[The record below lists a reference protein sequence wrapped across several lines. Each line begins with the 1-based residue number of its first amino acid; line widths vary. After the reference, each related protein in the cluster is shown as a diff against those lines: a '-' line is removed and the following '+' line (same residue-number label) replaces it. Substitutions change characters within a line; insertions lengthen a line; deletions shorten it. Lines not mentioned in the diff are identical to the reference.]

1 MAALDSCKFLHKAI
15 YDKLLL
21 SYNDITNND
30 MSGFA
35 YPVVEFFQLVGVC
48 NKVANDFDCISSAD
62 FSDAMGY
69 LNHQVAHR
77 NNKSSGFFDDF
88 AKFVGNRPYLLYY
101 YLWLLQILYLQ
112 NLTVPTLPA

>member
-30 MSGFA
+30 MNGFA

-48 NKVANDFDCISSAD
+48 NNVANDFDCISSAD

-69 LNHQVAHR
+69 LNFHYQAVHR
-77 NNKSSGFFDDF
+77 NNKSSVAAIFLD
-88 AKFVGNRPYLLYY
+88 AH
-101 YLWLLQILYLQ
+101 
-112 NLTVPTLPA
+112 PAFICVMHQRKAQVHIYGCN

>member
-1 MAALDSCKFLHKAI
+1 MDENRPHFLNLRSIPTIAALDSCKFLHKAI

-48 NKVANDFDCISSAD
+48 NKVANDFDDISSAD

-69 LNHQVAHR
+69 LNFHYQAAHR
-77 NNKSSGFFDDF
+77 SNKSSGFHDDY

-101 YLWLLQILYLQ
+101 HL
-112 NLTVPTLPA
+112 